1 LGSIRRNVHLLVS
14 ARLGRFLEMKVWGEP
29 PQQRR
34 SRRHDRTIRPLVDG
48 AWPGLRSPVDPGPFE
63 ADPGVSNAAVAVAP
77 GVTGVAVVDPI
88 DPIVPAAPSIPRVH
102 LTGNPGR
109 DAIALGTAA
118 LLDLGQRIGPQ
129 ELADPIMAAAY
140 RFARSRGERVQASQL
155 LAAYNRRSVQS
166 SGADR
171 GLPWTFPEDGGPG
184 SPLYARA
191 SGQPAHWRPRDAER
205 LASDPG
211 AYARWLVEPIA
222 QVQTLELLA
231 ELGETSNPKGE
242 AAAPIRRDLLPQ
254 VEARFALHVA
264 ADDPWRDLF
273 ALWQLTSAPHTL
285 NDLWFLAT
293 AIAYRYATMARR
305 VAGPVIGRGSFE
317 GEQLVSAS
325 AALGTVLWQL
335 RIYPSLVPELVDHVA
350 DKIRSDGG
358 WGDPGQPTDILT
370 TLAAAD
376 LLLGLDPDF
385 DPDRTVVWFA
395 RAQEPEGWWRALDPE
410 VPWLTAA
417 VVEWLDRS
425 TRPFV
430 QRFSWPGALKL
441 DLDRRTQLPTYA
453 WFADLARSVQEVP
466 GLARAE
472 WDIAFV
478 DLAGFGTFNTDNGQA
493 KGDEVIGAFGRALA
507 RIPGCRAIRDG
518 GDEFI
523 LIGAPG
529 DSSLFDLLD
538 AFRKTWLAEFVRTF
552 GPEPN
557 PVRPRITVSRSVGRE
572 LAAGRER
579 LGRRIGEMKKL
590 HENPP
595 RDGVIERS

>member
-1 LGSIRRNVHLLVS
+1 
-14 ARLGRFLEMKVWGEP
+14 MKVWGEP
-29 PQQRR
+29 PQPRR
-34 SRRHDRTIRPLVDG
+34 SRRHDRTIRPPLDP
-48 AWPGLRSPVDPGPFE
+48 AWPSARSPVDPGPFE
-63 ADPGVSNAAVAVAP
+63 ADLEPVGETTATAVAVIERASP
-77 GVTGVAVVDPI
+77 IEPVVLP
-88 DPIVPAAPSIPRVH
+88 PTPNPRVV
-102 LTGNPGR
+102 LTGDPGL

-118 LLDLGQRIGPQ
+118 LLELNAQIGAK
-129 ELADPIMAAAY
+129 ELADPIIAAAL
-140 RFARSRGERVQASQL
+140 RFAVARGERVRASQL
-155 LAAYNRRSVQS
+155 LAAYDRRSAAS
-166 SGADR
+166 SGLDR
-171 GLPWTFPEDGGPG
+171 GLPWPFAPDGGPG
-184 SPLYARA
+184 SPIYARR
-191 SGQPAHWRPRDAER
+191 SGEAVNWRPRDADR
-205 LASDPG
+205 MAADPG
-211 AYARWLVEPIA
+211 GYARWLVEPIA

-231 ELGETSNPKGE
+231 ELEATPSPKGE

-254 VEARFALHVA
+254 VEAAFALHVA

-273 ALWQLTSAPHTL
+273 ALWQLTDAPHTL

-305 VAGPVIGRGSFE
+305 VAGPVIGTGPFE

-350 DKIRSDGG
+350 DRIRTDGG

-376 LLLGLDPDF
+376 LLIGIDPDF
-385 DPDRTVVWFA
+385 DPRRTVAWFA
-395 RAQEPEGWWRALDPE
+395 HAQEPEGWWRALDPE

-417 VVEWLDRS
+417 VVDWLERAR
-425 TRPFV
+425 RPFV
-430 QRFSWPGALKL
+430 ERFRWPGALKL
-441 DLDRRTQLPTYA
+441 DLDRRTQLPSYA

-472 WDIAFV
+472 WEIAFV
-478 DLAGFGTFNTDNGQA
+478 DLAGFGKFNTDNGQA

-507 RIPGCRAIRDG
+507 RIPACRAIRDG

-523 LIGAPG
+523 VIGAPG
-529 DSSLFDLLD
+529 DSSLLDRLD
-538 AFRKTWLAEFVRTF
+538 AFRASWLAEFVATF
-552 GPEPN
+552 GSEPN
-557 PVRPRITVSRSVGRE
+557 PVRPRITVSQGPGRE
-572 LAAGRER
+572 LAAVRER

-590 HENPP
+590 YEDPP

>member
-1 LGSIRRNVHLLVS
+1 MWHPAIP
-14 ARLGRFLEMKVWGEP
+14 ARSNRCREVKVWGEP
-29 PQQRR
+29 PLQRR
-34 SRRHDRTIRPLVDG
+34 MRRHDRTIRPLPEG
-48 AWPGLRSPVDPGPFE
+48 AWPGVGSPIDPGPFE
-63 ADPGVSNAAVAVAP
+63 PGP
-77 GVTGVAVVDPI
+77 TGVGLEVAAAGVALAEPPSSPIGGAVVGPDP
-88 DPIVPAAPSIPRVH
+88 VRRVH

-118 LLDLGQRIGPQ
+118 LLSLGEQIGPE
-129 ELADPIMAAAY
+129 ELADPIIAAAY
-140 RFARSRGERVQASQL
+140 RFARSRGERVRASQL
-155 LAAYNRRSVQS
+155 LAAYDRRAAQS

-171 GLPWTFPEDGGPG
+171 GLPWMFPAGSGPG
-184 SPLYARA
+184 SPLYART
-191 SGQPAHWRPRDAER
+191 SRPPVHWRPRDKER
-205 LASDPG
+205 LAADPG

-231 ELGETSNPKGE
+231 ELAETANPRGE
-242 AAAPIRRDLLPQ
+242 AAAPILRELLPQ
-254 VEARFALHVA
+254 VEAHFALHVA

-293 AIAYRYATMARR
+293 AIAYRYATLARR
-305 VAGPVIGRGSFE
+305 VAGPVIGTGPFE

-350 DKIRSDGG
+350 DKVRSDGG
-358 WGDPGQPTDILT
+358 WGDPGQPTDVLT

-385 DPDRTVVWFA
+385 DPDRTISWFA
-395 RAQEPEGWWRALDPE
+395 HAQEPEGWWRALDPE

-417 VVEWLDRS
+417 VVDWLERAG
-425 TRPFV
+425 RPFV
-430 QRFSWPGALKL
+430 ERFRWPGALRL

-453 WFADLARSVQEVP
+453 WFADFARSIQEVP

-472 WDIAFV
+472 WDLAFV

-493 KGDEVIGAFGRALA
+493 KGDEVIGAFGRALG
-507 RIPGCRAIRDG
+507 RISGSRAIRDG
-518 GDEFI
+518 GDEFV

-529 DSSLFDLLD
+529 DTRLFDRLD
-538 AFRKTWLAEFVRTF
+538 SFRGAWLAEFVHTF
-552 GPEPN
+552 GSEPA
-557 PVRPRITVSRSVGRE
+557 PVRPRITVTRSPGHE

-579 LGRRIGEMKKL
+579 LGRRIGEMKKIY
-590 HENPP
+590 ESPP
-595 RDGVIERS
+595 PDGVIERS

>member
-1 LGSIRRNVHLLVS
+1 
-14 ARLGRFLEMKVWGEP
+14 MKVWGEP
-29 PQQRR
+29 PAPRR
-34 SRRHDRTIRPLVDG
+34 SRRHDRPIRPPVDG
-48 AWPGLRSPVDPGPFE
+48 AWPGVQSPVDPGPFE
-63 ADPGVSNAAVAVAP
+63 PDPVAAKPVAGPAP
-77 GVTGVAVVDPI
+77 GAAATPVADAISAPTSVT
-88 DPIVPAAPSIPRVH
+88 PRVH

-118 LLDLGQRIGPQ
+118 LLELSQRIGPQ
-129 ELADPIMAAAY
+129 ELADPIIAAAL
-140 RFARSRGERVQASQL
+140 RFARSRSERVRASQL
-155 LAAYNRRSVQS
+155 LAAYDRRSSQS

-171 GLPWTFPEDGGPG
+171 GLPWTFPEHGGPG
-184 SPLYARA
+184 SPLYARV
-191 SGQPAHWRPRDAER
+191 SRPAVHWRPRDAER

-211 AYARWLVEPIA
+211 GYARWLVEPIA

-231 ELGETSNPKGE
+231 ELAETANPKGE
-242 AAAPIRRDLLPQ
+242 AAAPIRRELLPQ

-305 VAGPVIGRGSFE
+305 VAGPVIGKGPFE

-335 RIYPSLVPELVDHVA
+335 RIYPSLVPELVDHVS

-385 DPDRTVVWFA
+385 DPDRTVSWFA
-395 RAQEPEGWWRALDPE
+395 HAQEPEGWWRALDPE

-417 VVEWLDRS
+417 VIDWLDRS

-430 QRFSWPGALKL
+430 QRFRWPGALKL

-453 WFADLARSVQEVP
+453 WFADLARSIQEVP

-478 DLAGFGTFNTDNGQA
+478 DLAGFGSFNTDNGQA
-493 KGDEVIGAFGRALA
+493 KGDDVIGAFGRALA
-507 RIPGCRAIRDG
+507 RIPASRAIRDG

-529 DSSLFDLLD
+529 DSSLYERLD
-538 AFRKTWLAEFVRTF
+538 AFRATWLAEFIQTF
-552 GPEPN
+552 GSEPN
-557 PVRPRITVSRSVGRE
+557 PVRPRITVSRSLGRE

-579 LGRRIGEMKKL
+579 LGRRIGDMKKI

-595 RDGVIERS
+595 PDGVIERS

>member
-1 LGSIRRNVHLLVS
+1 
-14 ARLGRFLEMKVWGEP
+14 MKVWGEP
-29 PQQRR
+29 PQPRR
-34 SRRHDRTIRPLVDG
+34 SRRHDRTIRPLLDP
-48 AWPGLRSPVDPGPFE
+48 ASPSARSPVDPGPFE
-63 ADPGVSNAAVAVAP
+63 ADLEPVGETTATAVAVVERASPVAP
-77 GVTGVAVVDPI
+77 ILPPTGPV
-88 DPIVPAAPSIPRVH
+88 PRVV
-102 LTGNPGR
+102 LTGDPGL

-118 LLDLGQRIGPQ
+118 LLDLNAQIGAK
-129 ELADPIMAAAY
+129 ELADPIIAAAL
-140 RFARSRGERVQASQL
+140 RFAVARGERVRASQL
-155 LAAYNRRSVQS
+155 LAAYERRSAAS
-166 SGADR
+166 SGLDR
-171 GLPWTFPEDGGPG
+171 GLPWPFAPDGGPG
-184 SPLYARA
+184 SPLYARR
-191 SGQPAHWRPRDAER
+191 SGEAVNWRPRDAER
-205 LASDPG
+205 MAADPG
-211 AYARWLVEPIA
+211 SYARWLVEPIA

-231 ELGETSNPKGE
+231 ELEATPSPKGE

-254 VEARFALHVA
+254 VEAAFALHVA

-273 ALWQLTSAPHTL
+273 ALWQLTDAPHTL

-305 VAGPVIGRGSFE
+305 VAGPVIGTGPFE

-350 DKIRSDGG
+350 DRIRTDGG

-376 LLLGLDPDF
+376 LLIGLDPDF
-385 DPDRTVVWFA
+385 EPRRTVAWFA
-395 RAQEPEGWWRALDPE
+395 HAQEPEGWWRALDPE

-417 VVEWLDRS
+417 VVDWLERAR
-425 TRPFV
+425 RPFV
-430 QRFSWPGALKL
+430 ERFRWPGALKL
-441 DLDRRTQLPTYA
+441 DLDRRTQLPSYA

-472 WDIAFV
+472 WEIAFV
-478 DLAGFGTFNTDNGQA
+478 DLAGFGKFNTDNGQA

-507 RIPGCRAIRDG
+507 RIPACRAIRDG

-523 LIGAPG
+523 VIGAPG
-529 DSSLFDLLD
+529 DSSLFDRLD
-538 AFRKTWLAEFVRTF
+538 AFRTSWLAEFVATF
-552 GPEPN
+552 GAEPN
-557 PVRPRITVSRSVGRE
+557 PVRPRITVSHGPGRD
-572 LAAGRER
+572 LALVRER

-590 HENPP
+590 YEDPP

>member
-1 LGSIRRNVHLLVS
+1 
-14 ARLGRFLEMKVWGEP
+14 MKVWGEP

-34 SRRHDRTIRPLVDG
+34 SRRLDRTIRPLTDPAWRG
-48 AWPGLRSPVDPGPFE
+48 ARSPVDPGPFQPDPD
-63 ADPGVSNAAVAVAP
+63 AQPGVAATAVGLIDRPDPAAVVAPVAPAAQAKSRVRLTGDPGQ
-77 GVTGVAVVDPI
+77 
-88 DPIVPAAPSIPRVH
+88 
-102 LTGNPGR
+102 

-118 LLDLGQRIGPQ
+118 LLELNGQIGSK
-129 ELADPIMAAAY
+129 ELADPIIPAVL
-140 RFARSRGERVQASQL
+140 RFARVRNERVRASQL
-155 LAAYNRRSVQS
+155 LAAFDRRSAAS
-166 SGADR
+166 SGPDR
-171 GLPWTFPEDGGPG
+171 GLPWIFSDDGGPG
-184 SPLYARA
+184 SPLYARHA
-191 SGQPAHWRPRDAER
+191 GEPVHWRPREADR
-205 LASDPG
+205 HASDPG
-211 AYARWLVEPIA
+211 SYARWLVEPIA

-231 ELGETSNPKGE
+231 ELAETTNPKGE

-254 VEARFALHVA
+254 VEGAFALHVA

-305 VAGPVIGRGSFE
+305 VAGPVIGTGPFE

-350 DKIRSDGG
+350 DKIRTDGG

-376 LLLGLDPDF
+376 LLVSLDPDF
-385 DPDRTVVWFA
+385 DPKRTVAWFA
-395 RAQEPEGWWRALDPE
+395 HAQEPEGWWRALDPE

-417 VVEWLDRS
+417 VVDWLERAH
-425 TRPFV
+425 RPFV
-430 QRFSWPGALKL
+430 ERFRWPGALKL
-441 DLDRRTQLPTYA
+441 DLDRRTQLPSYA
-453 WFADLARSVQEVP
+453 WFADLARSIQEVP

-472 WDIAFV
+472 WEIAFV
-478 DLAGFGTFNTDNGQA
+478 DLAGFGKFNTDNGQA

-507 RIPGCRAIRDG
+507 RIPACRAIRDG

-529 DSSLFDLLD
+529 DSNLLERLD
-538 AFRKTWLAEFVRTF
+538 SFRTTWLAEFVATF
-552 GPEPN
+552 GNEPN
-557 PVRPRITVSRSVGRE
+557 PVRPRITVTKCSGRE
-572 LAAGRER
+572 LAATRER
-579 LGRRIGEMKKL
+579 LGRRIGEMKKIY
-590 HENPP
+590 ESPP
-595 RDGVIERS
+595 SDGVIERC